1 MSDRVAGVGS
11 RKCEITDEG
20 LLELEGC
27 HPPAASGRDWP
38 ACLAAATLAL
48 PARDTGNP
56 IEGRPS
62 DTLASLTG
70 ASRLN
75 NPTKPSVYGGSGSEL
90 KVTRPLFSIR
100 ASAPGLT
107 KRRRVPR

>member
-20 LLELEGC
+20 SLELEGC

-48 PARDTGNP
+48 PARDTANP
-56 IEGRPS
+56 IEGRTS

-70 ASRLN
+70 ASRLD
-75 NPTKPSVYGGSGSEL
+75 NPANPPCTAEAARNSKSLQDPCSALEL
-90 KVTRPLFSIR
+90 PN
-100 ASAPGLT
+100 
-107 KRRRVPR
+107 RV